1 MPHNLSAKKR
11 LRQNEVRRLRNKS
24 RVSELKTV
32 RKKLLR
38 AIHDGQKQEA
48 ETLYKELSKR
58 LDQAASIRTIHKNS
72 AARTKARIALKIK
85 ALVPKPASP

>member
-11 LRQNEVRRLRNKS
+11 LRQNEVRRLRNKA
-24 RVSELKTV
+24 RASELKTI

-48 ETLYKELSKR
+48 EALYKDLSKR
-58 LDQAASIRTIHKNS
+58 LDQAASVRTIHKNS
-72 AARTKARIALKIK
+72 AARTKSRIALKIQ
-85 ALVPKPASP
+85 ALAAKPATA

>member
-11 LRQNEVRRLRNKS
+11 LRQNEVRRLRNKA
-24 RVSELKTV
+24 RASELKTI

-48 ETLYKELSKR
+48 ESLYKDLSKR
-58 LDQAASIRTIHKNS
+58 LDQAASVRTIHKNS
-72 AARTKARIALKIK
+72 AARTKSRIALKIQ
-85 ALVPKPASP
+85 ALVAKPATA

>member
-11 LRQNEVRRLRNKS
+11 LRQNEVRRLRNKA
-24 RVSELKTV
+24 RASELKTI

-48 ETLYKELSKR
+48 EVLYKDLSQR
-58 LDQAASIRTIHKNS
+58 LDQAASVRTIHKNA
-72 AARTKARIALKIK
+72 AARTKSRIALKIQ
-85 ALVPKPASP
+85 ALAAKPATA